1 MYKQLDLTNK
11 IIHDISSVSF
21 QLHLDGLWTILGKSS
36 SGHFGDGGVCYE
48 NAIFKDNLLLRHRDS
63 SERGGRHINSL
74 FFSTE
79 TIPLELFLLF
89 FQGKAQMVIHMHR
102 CAFSLLYTKEG

>member
-74 FFSTE
+74 FF
-79 TIPLELFLLF
+79 PLKL
-89 FQGKAQMVIHMHR
+89 
-102 CAFSLLYTKEG
+102 SP

>member
-1 MYKQLDLTNK
+1 MENLT
-11 IIHDISSVSF
+11 I
-21 QLHLDGLWTILGKSS
+21 SS
-36 SGHFGDGGVCYE
+36 SGHFGDGVHENYE

-89 FQGKAQMVIHMHR
+89 FFQGKAQMVIHTY
-102 CAFSLLYTKEG
+102 A

>member
-36 SGHFGDGGVCYE
+36 SGHFGDGGVSYE

-89 FQGKAQMVIHMHR
+89 FFKAKH
-102 CAFSLLYTKEG
+102 KW